1 MEDARPPRIPL
12 TNSLQMSA
20 QVSPGARIFSHEGPR
35 DARDAHIPPCTARPR
50 RAGSCGRAGA
60 DVADGAAGRNVEGRL
75 EHGSNHRVA
84 PAGRERRLDVLQ
96 DGSQRVYEE
105 EPLRSAPVAGDEEAR
120 GRETSGSGGRRRRD
134 PASPTPLGPR
144 HRAPVDDRRDA
155 ADSVVEGP
163 QPPLA
168 PQWGVGRA
176 DFRRGGLS
184 PSPFLWPGPK
194 PVTLS
199 GPRGARGEARR

>member
-1 MEDARPPRIPL
+1 MEEGGATCIPL

-35 DARDAHIPPCTARPR
+35 DVRDVHTHSCTARTR
-50 RAGSCGRAGA
+50 GAGSCGRAGA
-60 DVADGAAGRNVEGRL
+60 DVAGGAAVWQVEGGRA
-75 EHGSNHRVA
+75 HRGSHRVA
-84 PAGRERRLDVLQ
+84 PAGRERRLDILD

-105 EPLRSAPVAGDEEAR
+105 EPLRSARVAGDEEAR

-134 PASPTPLGPR
+134 PASPAPLGPR
-144 HRAPVDDRRDA
+144 HGAPVDDTRDA

-168 PQWGVGRA
+168 PQWGVGGA
-176 DFRRGGLS
+176 DSPGEGRV
-184 PSPFLWPGPK
+184 PSPLRCSCPD
-194 PVTLS
+194 PVRFS
-199 GPRGARGEARR
+199 GPRAARGGART